1 MMAKMKRADWVAE
14 VTKIKMH
21 IQNAEAAEL
30 HRPEPWNI
38 GPAPYDSI
46 KLLQAYL
53 KGLEYAL

>member
-1 MMAKMKRADWVAE
+1 MAKVKRADLVAE

-46 KLLQAYL
+46 VLLQAYL
-53 KGLEYAL
+53 KGLEFTM